1 MNMLKINK
9 VSLVDNQ
16 FTDEE
21 LQTGGLCTLNAGV
34 TKEAAGTE
42 VGKGVWHFVK
52 DGTATCVAAETDFSG
67 GAEAKGFSCKVE
79 ELVLKL
85 TKKVRREIP
94 VAADQKS
101 IDTGLKG
108 LNGTVGKFNDV
119 DKEAAAKVAVEIA
132 DISTASVSI
141 TEVNDGVLTLD
152 AGAKAGVL
160 VVDLKVEVG
169 KGVASHP
176 SMDAAHKL
184 ELKAG
189 EPLHVVLYANAKN
202 LEGAKLNVTDFHTRS
217 SRIGITK

>member
-1 MNMLKINK
+1 MLKINK

-21 LQTGGLCTLNAGV
+21 LQTGGICELT
-34 TKEAAGTE
+34 AAGTPA
-42 VGKGVWHFVK
+42 GKGVWHFVK
-52 DGTATCVAAETDFSG
+52 DGTATCVAAETDLPVST
-67 GAEAKGFSCKVE
+67 ESKGFSCKVE

-85 TKKVRREIP
+85 TKNVHREIP
-94 VAADQKS
+94 VAADQTT

-108 LNGTVGKFNDV
+108 LNGTTIAISSD
-119 DKEAAAKVAVEIA
+119 EAATIKAAVIVVDAASSHVATV
-132 DISTASVSI
+132 TSVK
-141 TEVNDGVLTLD
+141 DGVLTLA

-169 KGVASHP
+169 NGVASHP
-176 SMDAAHKL
+176 SMDAEHKL

-202 LEGAKLNVTDFHTRS
+202 LEGAKLNVTDFHTRG

>member
-1 MNMLKINK
+1 MLKINK

-34 TKEAAGTE
+34 TKESAGTE

-52 DGTATCVAAETDFSG
+52 DGTATCVAAETDIAALPA
-67 GAEAKGFSCKVE
+67 GASCIVE

-85 TKKVRREIP
+85 TKKVHREIP
-94 VAADQKS
+94 VAADQTT

-108 LNGTVGKFNDV
+108 LTGTVGKFD
-119 DKEAAAKVAVEIA
+119 DKDPSVAAKVAVEIA
-132 DISTASVSI
+132 DISSHVATVESAK
-141 TEVNDGVLTLD
+141 DGVLTLA

-160 VVDLKVEVG
+160 VVDLKVAVG
-169 KGVASHP
+169 EGKASHP
-176 SMDAAHKL
+176 SMDPAHKL
-184 ELKAG
+184 ELKQG

-202 LEGAKLNVTDFHTRS
+202 LEGAKLNVTDFHTRGS
-217 SRIGITK
+217 HIGITK

>member
-21 LQTGGLCTLNAGV
+21 LKTGGLCELT
-34 TKEAAGTE
+34 AAGTP

-52 DGTATCVAAETDFSG
+52 DGTATCVAAETDIAALP
-67 GAEAKGFSCKVE
+67 AEVSCKVE

-94 VAADQKS
+94 VAKGQS
-101 IDTGLKG
+101 VIDTGLKG
-108 LNGTVGKFNDV
+108 LTAADKQTTSTIAETVAEVVTKETKT
-119 DKEAAAKVAVEIA
+119 DKLGQIKLSTPAAE
-132 DISTASVSI
+132 
-141 TEVNDGVLTLD
+141 
-152 AGAKAGVL
+152 AGVL
-160 VVDLKVEVG
+160 VVDLAVTVG
-169 KGVASHP
+169 EGKASHP
-176 SMDAAHKL
+176 SMDATHKL
-184 ELKAG
+184 ELKQD

-217 SRIGITK
+217 SRIGIISGK

>member
-1 MNMLKINK
+1 MLKINK

-21 LQTGGLCTLNAGV
+21 LQTGGLCTLNAGSS
-34 TKEAAGTE
+34 GTE

-67 GAEAKGFSCKVE
+67 GNESKGFSCKVE

-85 TKKVRREIP
+85 TKKVHREIP
-94 VAADQKS
+94 VAADQTT

-108 LNGTVGKFNDV
+108 LTGAIAISSDEAPTV
-119 DKEAAAKVAVEIA
+119 AAAAVVVDAASSHVATVEL
-132 DISTASVSI
+132 VK
-141 TEVNDGVLTLD
+141 DGVLTLA

-160 VVDLKVEVG
+160 VVDLKVTVG
-169 KGVASHP
+169 EGKASHP
-176 SMDAAHKL
+176 SMDPEHKL

-202 LEGAKLNVTDFHTRS
+202 LEGAKLNVTDFHTRGS
-217 SRIGITK
+217 HIGIIKQ

>member
-1 MNMLKINK
+1 MLKINK

-21 LQTGGLCTLNAGV
+21 LRTGGLCTLNAGASG
-34 TKEAAGTE
+34 TK

-52 DGTATCVAAETDFSG
+52 EGTATCVAAETDI
-67 GAEAKGFSCKVE
+67 AALPADASCEVE
-79 ELVLKL
+79 QLVLKL

-94 VAADQKS
+94 VAKGQS
-101 IDTGLKG
+101 VIDTGLKG
-108 LNGTVGKFNDV
+108 LTAADKKATSTIAETVTVVTKETET
-119 DKEAAAKVAVEIA
+119 DKLGQIKLNTPAAE
-132 DISTASVSI
+132 
-141 TEVNDGVLTLD
+141 
-152 AGAKAGVL
+152 AGVL
-160 VVDLKVEVG
+160 VVDLEVTVGEG
-169 KGVASHP
+169 KASHP

-202 LEGAKLNVTDFHTRS
+202 LEGAKLNVTDFHTRG

>member
-1 MNMLKINK
+1 MLKINK

-21 LQTGGLCTLNAGV
+21 LKTGGLCELNAGASG
-34 TKEAAGTE
+34 TK

-52 DGTATCVAAETDFSG
+52 DGTATCVAAETDI
-67 GAEAKGFSCKVE
+67 AALPADASCKVE

-85 TKKVRREIP
+85 TKKVHREIP
-94 VAADQKS
+94 VAKGQS
-101 IDTGLKG
+101 VIDTGLKG
-108 LNGTVGKFNDV
+108 LTAADKKATSTIAETVAEVVTKETET
-119 DKEAAAKVAVEIA
+119 DKLGQIKLSAAAA
-132 DISTASVSI
+132 D
-141 TEVNDGVLTLD
+141 
-152 AGAKAGVL
+152 AGVL
-160 VVDLKVEVG
+160 VVDLEVTVGEG
-169 KGVASHP
+169 KASHP

-202 LEGAKLNVTDFHTRS
+202 LEGAKLNVTDFHTRG

>member
-21 LQTGGLCTLNAGV
+21 LQTGGICELT
-34 TKEAAGTE
+34 AAGTPA
-42 VGKGVWHFVK
+42 GKGVWHFVK
-52 DGTATCVAAETDFSG
+52 DGTATCVAAETDLPVST
-67 GAEAKGFSCKVE
+67 ESKGFSCKVE

-85 TKKVRREIP
+85 TKNVHREIP
-94 VAADQKS
+94 VAADQTT

-108 LNGTVGKFNDV
+108 LNGSIAKSNDV
-119 DKEAAAKVAVEIA
+119 AATIKAAAIVVDATSSHVATVE
-132 DISTASVSI
+132 SVK
-141 TEVNDGVLTLD
+141 DGVLTLA

-169 KGVASHP
+169 EGKASHP
-176 SMDAAHKL
+176 SMDPEHKL

-202 LEGAKLNVTDFHTRS
+202 LEGAKLNVTDFHTRG
-217 SRIGITK
+217 SRIGITKQ

>member
-21 LQTGGLCTLNAGV
+21 LQTGGLCELT
-34 TKEAAGTE
+34 AASTPA
-42 VGKGVWHFVK
+42 GKGVWHFVK
-52 DGTATCVAAETDFSG
+52 DGTATCVAAETDISG
-67 GAEAKGFSCKVE
+67 DDKSTGFSCKVE

-85 TKKVRREIP
+85 TKTVRREIP
-94 VAADQKS
+94 VAKDQTEV
-101 IDTGLKG
+101 DTGLKG
-108 LNGTVGKFNDV
+108 LMKATKDDAHSTIATAATATV
-119 DKEAAAKVAVEIA
+119 KEAYAG
-132 DISTASVSI
+132 TATKNS
-141 TEVNDGVLTLD
+141 GLLTL
-152 AGAKAGVL
+152 AGVTEAGVL
-160 VVDLKVEVG
+160 VVDLEVEVG
-169 KGVASHP
+169 EGKASHP
-176 SMDAAHKL
+176 SMDPAHKL

>member
-1 MNMLKINK
+1 MLKINK

-21 LQTGGLCTLNAGV
+21 LQTGGICELT
-34 TKEAAGTE
+34 AAGTPA
-42 VGKGVWHFVK
+42 GKGVWHFVK
-52 DGTATCVAAETDFSG
+52 DGTATCVAAETDI
-67 GAEAKGFSCKVE
+67 AALPADASCKVE
-79 ELVLKL
+79 QLVLKL
-85 TKKVRREIP
+85 TKKVHREIP
-94 VAADQKS
+94 VAADQTT

-108 LNGTVGKFNDV
+108 LNGTTIAKSSD
-119 DKEAAAKVAVEIA
+119 DAKTIAAAVIVVDAASSHVATVE
-132 DISTASVSI
+132 SVK
-141 TEVNDGVLTLD
+141 DGVLTLA

-169 KGVASHP
+169 EGKASHP

-202 LEGAKLNVTDFHTRS
+202 LEGAKLNVTDFHTRGS
-217 SRIGITK
+217 HIGITK

>member
-1 MNMLKINK
+1 MLKINK

-34 TKEAAGTE
+34 SGTE

-52 DGTATCVAAETDFSG
+52 DGTATCVAAETDIAALP
-67 GAEAKGFSCKVE
+67 AEASCKVE

-85 TKKVRREIP
+85 TKKVHREIP
-94 VAADQKS
+94 VAKGQS
-101 IDTGLKG
+101 VIDTGLKG
-108 LNGTVGKFNDV
+108 LTAADKKATSTIAETVTVVTKETKT
-119 DKEAAAKVAVEIA
+119 DKLGQIKLSAPAAE
-132 DISTASVSI
+132 
-141 TEVNDGVLTLD
+141 
-152 AGAKAGVL
+152 AGVL
-160 VVDLKVEVG
+160 VVDLEVTVGEG
-169 KGVASHP
+169 KASHP
-176 SMDAAHKL
+176 SMDAEHKL

-202 LEGAKLNVTDFHTRS
+202 LEGAKLNVTDFHTRD

>member
-1 MNMLKINK
+1 MLKINK

-21 LQTGGLCTLNAGV
+21 LQTGGLCELNAGASG
-34 TKEAAGTE
+34 TK

-52 DGTATCVAAETDFSG
+52 DGTATCVAAETDI
-67 GAEAKGFSCKVE
+67 AALPADASCKVE

-85 TKKVRREIP
+85 TKKVHREIP
-94 VAADQKS
+94 VAKGQS
-101 IDTGLKG
+101 VIDTGLKG
-108 LNGTVGKFNDV
+108 LTAADKKAISTIAETVTV
-119 DKEAAAKVAVEIA
+119 VEQETETDKLGQIKLSTAAAE
-132 DISTASVSI
+132 
-141 TEVNDGVLTLD
+141 
-152 AGAKAGVL
+152 AGVL
-160 VVDLKVEVG
+160 VVDLEVTVGEG
-169 KGVASHP
+169 KASHP

-202 LEGAKLNVTDFHTRS
+202 LEGAKLNVTDFHTRG

>member
-1 MNMLKINK
+1 MLKINK

-34 TKEAAGTE
+34 SGTE

-52 DGTATCVAAETDFSG
+52 DGTATCVAAETDISG
-67 GAEAKGFSCKVE
+67 DDSQKGFSCKVE

-85 TKKVRREIP
+85 TKKVHREIP
-94 VAADQKS
+94 VAENQTT

-108 LNGTVGKFNDV
+108 LNGNTCASSSDDAKTI
-119 DKEAAAKVAVEIA
+119 AAAVIVVDAASSHVATVN
-132 DISTASVSI
+132 SVK
-141 TEVNDGVLTLD
+141 DGVLTFS
-152 AGAKAGVL
+152 APAAKAGVL

-169 KGVASHP
+169 NGVASHP
-176 SMDAAHKL
+176 SMDAEHKL

-202 LEGAKLNVTDFHTRS
+202 LEGAKLNVTDFHTRG
-217 SRIGITK
+217 SRIGITN

>member
-21 LQTGGLCTLNAGV
+21 LQTGGLCELNAGASG
-34 TKEAAGTE
+34 TK

-52 DGTATCVAAETDFSG
+52 DGTATCVAAETDISG

-85 TKKVRREIP
+85 TKKVHREIP
-94 VAADQKS
+94 VAKGQS
-101 IDTGLKG
+101 VIDTGLKG
-108 LNGTVGKFNDV
+108 LTAADKKATSTIAETVTV
-119 DKEAAAKVAVEIA
+119 VEQETETDKLGQIKLSTAAAE
-132 DISTASVSI
+132 
-141 TEVNDGVLTLD
+141 
-152 AGAKAGVL
+152 AGVL
-160 VVDLKVEVG
+160 VVDLEVTVGEG
-169 KGVASHP
+169 KASHP

-202 LEGAKLNVTDFHTRS
+202 LEGAKLNVTDFHTRG